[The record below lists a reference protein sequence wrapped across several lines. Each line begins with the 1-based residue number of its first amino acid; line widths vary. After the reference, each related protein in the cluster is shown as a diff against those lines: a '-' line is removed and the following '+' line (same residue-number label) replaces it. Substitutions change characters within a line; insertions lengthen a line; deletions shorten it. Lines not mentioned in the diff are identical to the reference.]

1 MPQPAKTLCKGPEL
15 QTVAWNRMVL
25 VITRNNLLQPRTN
38 GGDRLMHACTQFC
51 PDQAQF
57 CLHPLF
63 RRFPPDDEGGG
74 RSGPAA
80 VMREAEKCERLWL
93 PFTPLLLVLNGM
105 PPKFDEPCL
114 FRVKFQTE
122 LGQVQTLVSISCSPF
137 KILNG
142 FRAFLLK
149 CDWRLSIPLSSPA
162 ACLPRLA

>member
-1 MPQPAKTLCKGPEL
+1 MPHPAKTLCKGPEL
-15 QTVAWNRMVL
+15 RTVAWNRMVL

-80 VMREAEKCERLWL
+80 VMCEAEKCERLWL
-93 PFTPLLLVLNGM
+93 PFTPLLSVLNGM

-122 LGQVQTLVSISCSPF
+122 LGEPLSELIQEPL
-137 KILNG
+137 G
-142 FRAFLLK
+142 FRPVFEAHYQIVRITDDHHFA
-149 CDWRLSIPLSSPA
+149 R
-162 ACLPRLA
+162 